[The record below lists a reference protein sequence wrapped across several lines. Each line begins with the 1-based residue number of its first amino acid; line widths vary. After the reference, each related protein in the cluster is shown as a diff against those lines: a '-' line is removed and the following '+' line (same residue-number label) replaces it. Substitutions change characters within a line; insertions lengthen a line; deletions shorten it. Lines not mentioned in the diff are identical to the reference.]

1 MNGPIDI
8 TRRSAM
14 KGLAASTAAASFT
27 SSVSAKGANERIVVG
42 AIGLGGRGRIHAK
55 LLAERKD
62 VELAYVC
69 DPDLIRAENAATEV
83 ERAGGKRPKVV
94 QDLRLVLEDDSVDAV
109 TVATP
114 DHWHAPAAILACEA
128 GKHVYVEKPCSHNVR
143 EGRLMVEAARKH
155 DRVVQVGTQ
164 ARNSV
169 HVKRAMEL
177 IRDGAIGDV
186 LVAKAWDSQLRRDIG
201 HGKPGNPPG
210 KLDYDLWLGP
220 APHEPYHEN
229 HLHYNWHWRYA
240 YGTGDMGNDGVH
252 ELDLALW
259 GLGVDGQHPES
270 VSAIGNKL
278 FFDDDQEFPDTQ
290 NVTFDFAPAGE
301 NGRRRQL
308 IFELRIWTPYRME
321 GYENGNAFYGT
332 KGFLLLGKND
342 NFKLYGERNKLIE
355 EMKADGA
362 NTQNTIIHHDDFLNC
377 IRNGGRP
384 QADIEIGH
392 HGSTACHLGNI
403 ASRLKRTLFFD
414 GKTEQF
420 VGDDEANK
428 LLTRTYRDGHWASL
442 S

>member
-1 MNGPIDI
+1 MI
-8 TRRSAM
+8 
-14 KGLAASTAAASFT
+14 
-27 SSVSAKGANERIVVG
+27 
-42 AIGLGGRGRIHAK
+42 
-55 LLAERKD
+55 
-62 VELAYVC
+62 
-69 DPDLIRAENAATEV
+69 
-83 ERAGGKRPKVV
+83 
-94 QDLRLVLEDDSVDAV
+94 
-109 TVATP
+109 
-114 DHWHAPAAILACEA
+114 
-128 GKHVYVEKPCSHNVR
+128 
-143 EGRLMVEAARKH
+143 EAARKH

-169 HVKRAMEL
+169 HVRRAMDL
-177 IRDGAIGDV
+177 IKNGAIGDV
-186 LVAKAWDSQLRRDIG
+186 LVAKAWDSQLRKNIG
-201 HGKPGNPPG
+201 HGKPSTPP
-210 KLDYDLWLGP
+210 KQLDYDLWQGP
-220 APHEPYHEN
+220 VPHKPYHDN
-229 HLHYNWHWRYA
+229 RLHYNWHWRYA

-290 NVTFDFAPAGE
+290 NVTFDFAPTGE
-301 NGRRRQL
+301 NGRRKQL

-342 NFKLYGERNKLIE
+342 NFKLYGERNQLLE

-362 NTQNTIIHHDDFLNC
+362 NTQNTVIHHNDFLNC

-392 HGSTACHLGNI
+392 HGSAACHLGNI

-414 GKTEQF
+414 GKAEQF
-420 VGDDEANK
+420 IEDEEANT
-428 LLTRTYRDGHWASL
+428 LLTRTYKKDHWASL
-442 S
+442 A